1 MSNRAHSLHYR
12 YLVSN
17 NTRLGLVLEGLVS
30 VEQLQQLVST
40 QVAAAL
46 VCCLTV
52 QKSSLQNKPS
62 SHTKK
67 RQRRREDVGLSG
79 ID

>member
-1 MSNRAHSLHYR
+1 VAIERVQAMQTSDNAVCQTELESLQYM
-12 YLVSN
+12 YLVSD

-46 VCCLTV
+46 VCCLAV
-52 QKSSLQNKPS
+52 QESSLRHKPCL
-62 SHTKK
+62 T
-67 RQRRREDVGLSG
+67 
-79 ID
+79 

>member
-52 QKSSLQNKPS
+52 QKSSLQNKPCL
-62 SHTKK
+62 TYKEKTEKK
-67 RQRRREDVGLSG
+67 RRRGAFWH
-79 ID
+79 